1 MLLEFT
7 VQHKYCG
14 IKKTVRGNNVWNAL
28 RNNNLD
34 PTYWTV
40 QEVRKATE
48 KNLGIW

>member
-14 IKKTVRGNNVWNAL
+14 MKKTVRGNNVWNAL

-34 PTYWTV
+34 PTYWIV
-40 QEVRKATE
+40 QEVRKASETNSE
-48 KNLGIW
+48 IW